1 MARWNL
7 IAAALPL
14 LVAAGAALAQQTPS
28 VSIELRAIDPAD
40 ASVVPPNTLIYGSIA
55 YKTDAPV
62 RLVLE
67 PYRNGQPVEEGSF
80 NSGSPHYAPGS
91 GEAIAWFSF
100 QEPQSIDEIRAAAT
114 STDGWGEVFAEA
126 GMRQTIVWRAG
137 AALPAQADWVQPLLN
152 APKNIVV
159 EPPSDSVLGS
169 ALGGLA
175 LIVMQLVFLLVPVAV
190 ILQIYAW
197 RKLEGRYHKLARV
210 SGYLMGALWLFVILT
225 GLAGSNLSPI
235 WLVFLSPFFVVFL
248 LVLIARSRSAQ
259 TA

>member
-1 MARWNL
+1 M
-7 IAAALPL
+7 
-14 LVAAGAALAQQTPS
+14 
-28 VSIELRAIDPAD
+28 
-40 ASVVPPNTLIYGSIA
+40 
-55 YKTDAPV
+55 
-62 RLVLE
+62 
-67 PYRNGQPVEEGSF
+67 EEGFF

-100 QEPQSIDEIRAAAT
+100 HEPQSIDEIRAAAT

-126 GMRQTIVWRAG
+126 SMRQTIVWRAG
-137 AALPAQADWVQPLLN
+137 AALPPQADWVQTLLQ
-152 APKNIVV
+152 APKDVVV
-159 EPPSDSVLGS
+159 EPPSDPVLGS
-169 ALGGLA
+169 ALGALA

-197 RKLEGRYHKLARV
+197 RKLEGRYHQLARV
-210 SGYLMGALWLFVILT
+210 SGYLLGALWLFVILT